1 MIQHGRRIET
11 YAVQEFKARLGW
23 WYRKLAPGNTVL
35 EGLERDDRAAPKGYN
50 FANLARPFGSEEE
63 CTLQKLMTTS
73 LYLIV

>member
-1 MIQHGRRIET
+1 MLVRQFE
-11 YAVQEFKARLGW
+11 ARLGLVVW
-23 WYRKLAPGNTVL
+23 ESRRRRILL
-35 EGLERDDRAAPKGYN
+35 EGLERDDRAAPKGNN